1 MIFLFGMLIGM
12 LALGGIVWAI
22 SVAFD
27 DPDELNDNLSVKSDP
42 NFYRY
47 DPL

>member
-12 LALGGIVWAI
+12 IALGGIVWAI

-27 DPDELNDNLSVKSDP
+27 DPDDINDTAKVKSDP
-42 NFYRY
+42 NFYGY